1 MSTEFQLFDGKN
13 LSSLFKD
20 IYDNQQVKKK
30 NISEMIESLRKL
42 IKSVGE
48 ATVIAPIIR
57 DLIDSSIKNDDHLIK
72 LATIAQRLAQA
83 EAKGIG
89 EDGWLSET
97 EKAQL
102 VREAKMQDVLRP
114 LSGSKR
120 EQMSFVLQNVETEK
134 LEEAYGYFIGRIL
147 KEEAAAP
154 KSSATVAKDKVISED
169 KALEDAVVLAT
180 GDDET
185 KQPIISEQQQKS
197 IADLAFLKR
206 IAGITS

>member
-1 MSTEFQLFDGKN
+1 MATEFQLFDGKN

-72 LATIAQRLAQA
+72 LATIAQRLATA

-89 EDGWLSET
+89 EDGWLSEN

-102 VREAKMQDVLRP
+102 LNDLEDTIN
-114 LSGSKR
+114 
-120 EQMSFVLQNVETEK
+120 EVEKKSEEK
-134 LEEAYGYFIGRIL
+134 LLDIQVEI
-147 KEEAAAP
+147 
-154 KSSATVAKDKVISED
+154 
-169 KALEDAVVLAT
+169 
-180 GDDET
+180 DEIKT
-185 KQPIISEQQQKS
+185 K
-197 IADLAFLKR
+197 L
-206 IAGITS
+206 

>member
-1 MSTEFQLFDGKN
+1 MGTEFQLFDGKN

-57 DLIDSSIKNDDHLIK
+57 DLIDSSIKNDDHLLK
-72 LATIAQRLAQA
+72 LATIAQRLAAA

-89 EDGWLSET
+89 EDGWLSEA

-102 VREAKMQDVLRP
+102 IGDMEDTINEIEKKND
-114 LSGSKR
+114 
-120 EQMSFVLQNVETEK
+120 EK
-134 LEEAYGYFIGRIL
+134 LLDIQVEIEEI
-147 KEEAAAP
+147 K
-154 KSSATVAKDKVISED
+154 
-169 KALEDAVVLAT
+169 
-180 GDDET
+180 T
-185 KQPIISEQQQKS
+185 K
-197 IADLAFLKR
+197 L
-206 IAGITS
+206 

>member
-1 MSTEFQLFDGKN
+1 MASEFQLFDGKN

-20 IYDNQQVKKK
+20 IYDNQQTKKK

-42 IKSVGE
+42 IKNVGE
-48 ATVIAPIIR
+48 ATVLAPIIR

-102 VREAKMQDVLRP
+102 LQDM
-114 LSGSKR
+114 
-120 EQMSFVLQNVETEK
+120 EETINEVEKKADERMVDIQIEIEEIKTK
-134 LEEAYGYFIGRIL
+134 L
-147 KEEAAAP
+147 
-154 KSSATVAKDKVISED
+154 
-169 KALEDAVVLAT
+169 
-180 GDDET
+180 
-185 KQPIISEQQQKS
+185 
-197 IADLAFLKR
+197 
-206 IAGITS
+206 